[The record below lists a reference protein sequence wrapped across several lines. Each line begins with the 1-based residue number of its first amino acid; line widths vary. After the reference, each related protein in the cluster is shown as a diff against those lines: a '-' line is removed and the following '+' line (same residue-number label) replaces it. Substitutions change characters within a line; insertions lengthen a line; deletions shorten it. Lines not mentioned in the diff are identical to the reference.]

1 MLAAAPGPQGEMTMR
16 IVSISLAAALVT
28 AVTFVSAF
36 AAERWQR
43 LPEPPAMPVSKVAGY
58 APVNGIQM
66 YYAVYG
72 AGDPVLLIHGGLGHG
87 DIWAGQVRDL
97 MTDHTV
103 IVADSRGHGR
113 SSRNAE
119 AYSYDLMASDY
130 LALLDYLKV
139 DKVALVGWS
148 DGGIIGL
155 DIAMNHPERLTRLF
169 AQAANVTVDGV
180 DPKVMESKVFN
191 AYIARMGEDY
201 QKMSRTPGEFDA
213 FVEQISHMW
222 ATQPNW
228 SDAALAKI
236 TVPTAIVLGD
246 HDEAIT
252 RAHTD
257 HMAQVIPGAKL
268 VILKDASHFAMLQDP
283 AGYTKAVRDFIDAN

>member
-1 MLAAAPGPQGEMTMR
+1 MR

-28 AVTFVSAF
+28 AVTFASAV

-43 LPEPPAMPVSKVAGY
+43 LPAAPAMPVSEVAGY
-58 APVNGIQM
+58 APVNGIHM

-72 AGDPVLLIHGGLGHG
+72 AGDPVLLIHGGLGHA
-87 DIWAGQVRDL
+87 DLWANQVRDL
-97 MTDHTV
+97 MTDHMV

-119 AYSYDLMASDY
+119 PYSYDLMAADY

-139 DKVALVGWS
+139 DQVALVGWS

-155 DIAMNHPERLTRLF
+155 DIAMKHPERLTGLF
-169 AQAANVTVDGV
+169 AHAANVTVDGV

-191 AYIARMGEDY
+191 AYIAEMGEDY
-201 QKMSRTPGEFDA
+201 KNMSKTPGEFDA
-213 FVEQISHMW
+213 FVEQIGQMW
-222 ATQPNW
+222 ASQPNW
-228 SDAALAKI
+228 SDAELAKI

-252 RAHTD
+252 RAHTE
-257 HMAQVIPGAKL
+257 HMAQVIPGATL
-268 VILKDASHFAMLQDP
+268 VILPDTSHFAMLQDP
-283 AGYTKAVRDFIDAN
+283 KGYNKAVRDFLAAN

>member
-1 MLAAAPGPQGEMTMR
+1 MR

-43 LPEPPAMPVSKVAGY
+43 LPEAPAMPVSKVAGY
-58 APVNGIQM
+58 APVNGIHM

-72 AGDPVLLIHGGLGHG
+72 AGDPVLLIHGGLGHA
-87 DIWAGQVRDL
+87 DLWASQVRDL
-97 MTDHTV
+97 MKDHTV

-155 DIAMNHPERLTRLF
+155 DIAMKHPERLSKLF
-169 AQAANVTVDGV
+169 AHAANVTVDGL
-180 DPKVMESKVFN
+180 DPKVMESKLFN
-191 AYIARMGEDY
+191 TYIAEMGADY
-201 QKMSRTPGEFDA
+201 QKLSKTPGEFDA
-213 FVEQISHMW
+213 FVEQIGHMW
-222 ATQPNW
+222 ATQPAW
-228 SDAALAKI
+228 SDAELAKI

-252 RAHTD
+252 RAHTE
-257 HMAQVIPGAKL
+257 HMAEVIPGAQL

>member
-1 MLAAAPGPQGEMTMR
+1 MR
-16 IVSISLAAALVT
+16 IVSISLAAVFVT
-28 AVTFVSAF
+28 AITLGSAF
-36 AAERWQR
+36 AAERWMR

-58 APVNGIQM
+58 APVNGIHM

-72 AGDPVLLIHGGLGHG
+72 AGDPVLLIHGGLGHA
-87 DIWAGQVRDL
+87 DLWANQVRDL
-97 MTDHTV
+97 MKDHTV

-119 AYSYDLMASDY
+119 AYSYDLMAADY

-139 DKVALVGWS
+139 DKVDLVGWS
-148 DGGIIGL
+148 DGGIIGI
-155 DIAMNHPERLTRLF
+155 DIAMKHPERLDHLF

-191 AYIARMGEDY
+191 AYIARMGEAY
-201 QKMSRTPGEFDA
+201 PKMSKTPDQFDA
-213 FVEQISHMW
+213 FVEQIGQMW
-222 ATQPNW
+222 ASQPNW
-228 SDAALAKI
+228 SDAELGKI
-236 TVPTAIVLGD
+236 TTPTAIVLGD

-252 RAHTD
+252 RAHTE
-257 HMAQVIPGAKL
+257 HMAAVIPGAKL

-283 AGYTKAVRDFIDAN
+283 KGYTRAVRDFIDGN

>member
-1 MLAAAPGPQGEMTMR
+1 MR

-43 LPEPPAMPVSKVAGY
+43 LPEPPAMPVSNVAGY
-58 APVNGIQM
+58 APVNGIHM

-72 AGDPVLLIHGGLGHG
+72 AGDPVLLIHGGLGHA
-87 DIWAGQVRDL
+87 DIWANQVRDL
-97 MTDHTV
+97 MKDHTV

-130 LALLDYLKV
+130 LALLDYLKF

-155 DIAMNHPERLTRLF
+155 DIAMKHPERLTRLF

-191 AYIARMGEDY
+191 AYIARMGEAY
-201 QKMSRTPGEFDA
+201 QTMSKTPDQFDA

-222 ATQPNW
+222 ATQPAW
-228 SDAALAKI
+228 SDAELAKI

-257 HMAQVIPGAKL
+257 HMAEVIPGAKL